1 MLYYQ
6 FIQLINKKM
15 ADINDIDI
23 AINDQISDDLM
34 LYIHT
39 KKIPAIKSLIEALK
53 EIFRDVNIKFTPKVE
68 KPSEE
73 DPSVMKVTGGMYI
86 TALNSSSNILVR
98 LHLEA
103 AKFCSYTCKPS
114 EDKPYVMIGVN
125 MSNLFKLIKFLNND
139 EELYILYDK
148 RSMNQLNLRYENKI
162 KKLTT
167 DYYLNLL
174 DLNEENYNIER
185 QQFDFVITMPSNDF
199 HTLIKNMG
207 VIADQVDI
215 KFINTSSGYSLSFNC
230 RGEFASQVSIFN
242 GKTDGSPNENAVNVM
257 RNMDENDENQE
268 NQTENTV
275 IQGVYELKSLSLF
288 SRCSTL
294 CPTIDL
300 YIKNDSPLVIR
311 YRVADMGSV
320 HLILSP
326 TNENDGIDD
335 GSDKESDY
343 DSGEDI

>member
-1 MLYYQ
+1 MTD
-6 FIQLINKKM
+6 FNNIM
-15 ADINDIDI
+15 TIDE
-23 AINDQISDDLM
+23 QISDDLM

-73 DPSVMKVTGGMYI
+73 DPSIMKVTGGMYI

-103 AKFCSYTCKPS
+103 AKFCSYTCRPA

-199 HTLIKNMG
+199 HTLIKNMS
-207 VIADQVDI
+207 VIAEQVDI

-242 GKTDGSPNENAVNVM
+242 GKTDGTSNDNMVNVI
-257 RNMDENDENQE
+257 RNMDENVEDQNENK
-268 NQTENTV
+268 TENTV

-326 TNENDGIDD
+326 TNENDGIDE
-335 GSDKESDY
+335 GSDKDSDY
-343 DSGEDI
+343 ESGEDV